1 MGDLTVAQAASKAGL
16 PDAYLDR
23 LIELGIVKP
32 DADGRLTKGDVRR
45 AKMAETLE
53 NAGIGLEA
61 LSAGMKSGRLSL
73 AFMDTPS
80 YQRFATLSD
89 ETFGQVS
96 ERTGV
101 PLNLLLVARETT
113 GGALPSP
120 ITRSCRSTDRGL
132 IPLASNAS
140 M

>member
-1 MGDLTVAQAASKAGL
+1 MNDLTRAQAADKAGVE
-16 PDAYLDR
+16 PAYLDR
-23 LIELGIVKP
+23 LIELRIIQP
-32 DADGRLTKGDVRR
+32 DADDRLTRGDVRR

-53 NAGIGLEA
+53 HAGIGLEA

-89 ETFGQVS
+89 ETFAQVS

-101 PLNLLLVARETT
+101 P
-113 GGALPSP
+113 
-120 ITRSCRSTDRGL
+120 
-132 IPLASNAS
+132 
-140 M
+140 

>member
-23 LIELGIVKP
+23 IIELGIVKP

-80 YQRFATLSD
+80 
-89 ETFGQVS
+89 
-96 ERTGV
+96 
-101 PLNLLLVARETT
+101 
-113 GGALPSP
+113 
-120 ITRSCRSTDRGL
+120 
-132 IPLASNAS
+132 
-140 M
+140 